1 VKENVEIAERLAPNN
16 LTKEELHLIDELRK
30 TLESYAVINC
40 TECGYCMP
48 CPHGVDIPANFR
60 LYNEAIMFEN
70 FELAK
75 GEYRWFSSQKI
86 SAAFCTECG
95 ECLSKCPQ
103 NLQIPT
109 LMKKIHRELSSERR

>member
-30 TLESYAVINC
+30 TLQSYAVINF

-60 LYNEAIMFEN
+60 LYNEAIIFEN
-70 FELAK
+70 FEMAK

-109 LMKKIHRELSSERR
+109 LMKKINAELS